1 MKTHM
6 NSIAFNARST
16 CVISVLLLAFLAL
29 AGCSTALQQVR
40 PSVYDFGPGALSTPT
55 TPTTV
60 ANDKP
65 APSTPL
71 IIGEIN
77 ATAAL
82 DSTAVQYRMAYT
94 DALQLKPYSKA
105 RWSMAPADLIRQRLR
120 EQLGQSR
127 TLLNPGEGGQSGLS
141 APNTLRV
148 DLEEFSQLFESPDK
162 SIGLLRMRVTLI
174 QTQANG
180 ATRAAQRS
188 IIVQRPA
195 PSADAAGGVRAL
207 TDATDAAMQEVDDW
221 LRGVMP

>member
-6 NSIAFNARST
+6 KTIAFNARAGG
-16 CVISVLLLAFLAL
+16 VKGLLVLAFLAL

-55 TPTTV
+55 TAV
-60 ANDKP
+60 NAKP

-148 DLEEFSQLFESPDK
+148 DLEEFSQLFESPDN

>member
-16 CVISVLLLAFLAL
+16 GAKGLLVLAFLAL
-29 AGCSTALQQVR
+29 AGCGTALQQAR
-40 PSVYDFGPGALSTPT
+40 PAVYDFGPGALLTPT
-55 TPTTV
+55 SV
-60 ANDKP
+60 ADAKS

-82 DSTAVQYRMAYT
+82 DSTAVQYRMAYS
-94 DALQLKPYSKA
+94 DALQLKPYSRA

-127 TLLNPGEGGQSGLS
+127 TLLNPGEGGQSGMS

-148 DLEEFSQLFESPDK
+148 DLEEFSQLFESPDN

-207 TDATDAAMQEVDDW
+207 TAATDAAMQEVDDW
-221 LRGVMP
+221 LRSVMP

>member
-1 MKTHM
+1 MKAHM
-6 NSIAFNARST
+6 KSTAFNPRSP
-16 CVISVLLLAFLAL
+16 CISGLLVIALLAL
-29 AGCSTALQQVR
+29 AGCGTALQPVR
-40 PSVYDFGPGALSTPT
+40 PSVYDFGPGPLSTPSSVSPAT
-55 TPTTV
+55 S
-60 ANDKP
+60 
-65 APSTPL
+65 APSSPL

-82 DSTAVQYRMAYT
+82 ESTAVQYRLTYT
-94 DALQLKPYSKA
+94 DALQLRPYSTA

-127 TLLNPGEGGQSGLS
+127 TLLNPGEGGQS

-207 TDATDAAMQEVDDW
+207 TAATDAAMQEVEDW

>member
-1 MKTHM
+1 MKIDM
-6 NSIAFNARST
+6 NSIPFNAKSIGVK
-16 CVISVLLLAFLAL
+16 CLLVIAFLTV
-29 AGCSTALQQVR
+29 AGCGTALQPVR
-40 PSVYDFGPGALSTPT
+40 PSVYDFGPGALITPSS
-55 TPTTV
+55 V
-60 ANDKP
+60 ADTKK
-65 APSTPL
+65 APSNPL

-82 DSTAVQYRMAYT
+82 DSTAVQYRLAYT
-94 DALQLKPYSKA
+94 DALQLKPYSMA

-141 APNTLRV
+141 TPNLLRA

-162 SIGLLRMRVTLI
+162 SIGLLRVRVTLI

-180 ATRAAQRS
+180 ATSAVQRS

-207 TDATDAAMQEVDDW
+207 TAATDAAVQEVDDW
-221 LRGVMP
+221 LRSVMP

>member
-6 NSIAFNARST
+6 NTTAFNAKSI
-16 CVISVLLLAFLAL
+16 CVISLLVLAFLAL
-29 AGCSTALQQVR
+29 TGCGTALQQVR

-55 TPTTV
+55 TV
-60 ANDKP
+60 ANAKP

-148 DLEEFSQLFESPDK
+148 DLEEFSQLFESPDT

-207 TDATDAAMQEVDDW
+207 TAATDAAMQEVDDW